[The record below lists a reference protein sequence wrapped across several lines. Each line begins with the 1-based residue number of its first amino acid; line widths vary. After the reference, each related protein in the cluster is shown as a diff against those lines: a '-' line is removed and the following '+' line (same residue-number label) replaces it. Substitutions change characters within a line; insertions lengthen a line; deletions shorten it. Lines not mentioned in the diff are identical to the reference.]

1 MASRKSV
8 VFVLMLCSL
17 MLCSLM
23 LCSAS
28 LVCAQTDSSSS
39 VPQSMPQHPPAELP
53 AIAHFSPDVA
63 DKAADPCVDF
73 YQYACGKWLGA
84 HPIPSD
90 EVAWGTGG
98 PLSNWNQGI
107 LGQTLEKLSADDSS
121 RSASDRQIGD
131 FYYSCMDE
139 KTIESHSRAWLQ
151 AEFDRV
157 NKIKKLSDLA
167 AELAHL
173 HQTIPLAWTPSD
185 NQTASPIFGFA
196 GQPDYDDASHNVAQ
210 FDQGGMSLPA
220 RSYYLDQDDKS
231 KEIRTKYLKHLANM
245 FALTGEKPEQAK
257 ADADTVNAIETSFAE
272 AAMDAISRRDPKNLN
287 NKMSLAQVKAL
298 TPSFDFDT
306 YLKLVNAP
314 ATPHYLVTSPN
325 FFKGLEGMLH
335 KYSIAQWKIYLRS
348 QIISGLTPALSD
360 AFVEESFD
368 FFGRTLVGAKEMQAR
383 WRRCVNSTDFL
394 LGEALGQ
401 AYVSRAFPPEN
412 KERVLKLVQD
422 LNSALAADIDSLDW
436 MSPETKKQAQQ
447 KRLATL
453 NKIGYPDRWRD
464 YSSVK
469 IVRGDYLAN
478 RRSAV
483 SFEFERWVA
492 KIGQPVDR
500 TEWTMTPS
508 TVNAYEDPPTNT
520 INFPAGIL
528 QAPEFEMSQ
537 DDSVNYGAIGA
548 VIGHET
554 IHGFDDQGRK
564 FDAQGNLR
572 DWWSDNDA
580 KEYDTRGKC
589 ISTEYTQDIP
599 EAGPGVKQD
608 GRMTQGEDT
617 ADNGGI
623 YIALQALQ
631 KSIARQGRDMDAV
644 EADGLTPRQRF
655 FLSFAFS
662 WCTEYRPELIRL
674 VVLSDP
680 HSYPK
685 YRVNNT
691 ISNMPEFS
699 NAFGCHKGQ
708 AEVRADAC
716 RVW

>member
-1 MASRKSV
+1 MAFPKTL
-8 VFVLMLCSL
+8 VFVLCA
-17 MLCSLM
+17 
-23 LCSAS
+23 AS
-28 LVCAQTDSSSS
+28 LTLAPFTLAQSDSSAA
-39 VPQSMPQHPPAELP
+39 QRPPATLP
-53 AIAHFSPDVA
+53 DIAHFNADIT
-63 DKAADPCVDF
+63 DKADDPCVDF
-73 YQYACGKWLGA
+73 YQYSCSKWLGA

-98 PLSNWNQGI
+98 PLSNWNQDI
-107 LGQTLEKLSADDSS
+107 LGQTLEKLSADDSG

-131 FYYSCMDE
+131 FYYSCMDD
-139 KTIESHSRAWLQ
+139 KTIESRSRAALQ
-151 AEFDRV
+151 VELDRV
-157 NKIKKLSDLA
+157 AKVSKLSDLA
-167 AELAHL
+167 ALVAHL
-173 HQTIPLAWTPSD
+173 HQTLPMAWSPSD
-185 NQTASPIFGFA
+185 NQTNSPIFGFT

-220 RSYYLDQDDKS
+220 RSYYQDQDDKS
-231 KEIRTKYLKHLANM
+231 KEIRQKYLKHLADT
-245 FALTGEKPEQAK
+245 FALIGEKPDQAK
-257 ADADTVNAIETSFAE
+257 ADAATVLTIETSFAE
-272 AAMDAISRRDPKNLN
+272 SAMDAISRRDPKNLN

-298 TPSFDFDT
+298 TPSFNFDT

-314 ATPHYLVTSPN
+314 ATPHFLVTSPN

-335 KYSIAQWKIYLRS
+335 KYSLPEWKTYLRWQLVNGS
-348 QIISGLTPALSD
+348 TPALGN
-360 AFVEESFD
+360 AFVESSFD
-368 FFGRTLVGAKEMQAR
+368 FFGRTLVGAKDMQAR

-401 AYVSRAFPPEN
+401 AYVARAFPPEN

-422 LNSALAADIDSLDW
+422 LNAALAADIDSLDW

-453 NKIGYPDRWRD
+453 NKIGYPDHWRD
-464 YSSVK
+464 YSSVQ
-469 IVRGDYLAN
+469 ISRGDYLAN
-478 RRSAV
+478 RRNAV
-483 SFEFERWVA
+483 HFEFERWVA

-500 TEWTMTPS
+500 TEWTMTPP
-508 TVNAYEDPPTNT
+508 TFNAYEDPPTNT

-528 QAPEFEMSQ
+528 QAPEFEMTQ

-572 DWWSDNDA
+572 DWWTDTDA

-589 ISTEYTQDIP
+589 IATEYTQEVP

-608 GRMTQGEDT
+608 GRMTLGEDT

-623 YIALQALQ
+623 NIALQALQ
-631 KSIARQGRDMDAV
+631 KSIERQGRDMDAV

-662 WCTEYRPELIRL
+662 WCTEYRPELIRMA
-674 VVLSDP
+674 VLSDP

-691 ISNMPEFS
+691 VSNMPEFS
-699 NAFGCHKGQ
+699 HAFGCKKGQ
-708 AEVRADAC
+708 PEARADGC
-716 RVW
+716 KVW